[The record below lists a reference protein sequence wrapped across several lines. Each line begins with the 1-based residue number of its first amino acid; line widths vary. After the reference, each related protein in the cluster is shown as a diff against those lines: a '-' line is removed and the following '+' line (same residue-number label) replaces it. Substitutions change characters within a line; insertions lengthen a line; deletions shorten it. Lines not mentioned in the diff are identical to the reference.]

1 MAKDIG
7 KPIFDLFLVVASAI
21 GFYMATTLPAVSM
34 AGGLSPASFPK
45 LISGLIF
52 VCAVPC
58 LIRDSYEWLAA
69 RRVREDATALNATAP
84 KKGILQWLT
93 IVALIIVY
101 INSFERL
108 GYIASTAIFC
118 FLNVVC
124 LVITSGEFQKLSS
137 SRKLRNLAA
146 YTVFAFALSLVI
158 YYVFTE
164 LFNIPLPD

>member
-7 KPIFDLFLVVASAI
+7 KPIFDLFLLVASAI

-58 LIRDSYEWLAA
+58 LIRDSYEWLVA
-69 RRVREDATALNATAP
+69 RRVRKAETVLNATAP

-101 INSFERL
+101 INLFERL
-108 GYIASTAIFC
+108 GYLVSTALFC
-118 FLNVVC
+118 FFNVVF
-124 LVITSGEFQKLSS
+124 LVVVSGEFQKLSN

-146 YTVFAFALSLVI
+146 YTIFSVILSLVI

-164 LFNIPLPD
+164 LFNIPLPN

>member
-1 MAKDIG
+1 M
-7 KPIFDLFLVVASAI
+7 
-21 GFYMATTLPAVSM
+21 
-34 AGGLSPASFPK
+34 
-45 LISGLIF
+45 ISGLIF

-58 LIRDSYEWLAA
+58 LIRDSYEWLVA
-69 RRVREDATALNATAP
+69 RRVREDTTALNASAP

-146 YTVFAFALSLVI
+146 YTVLAFALSLVI
-158 YYVFTE
+158 YYVFTK

>member
-58 LIRDSYEWLAA
+58 LIRDCSEWFGA
-69 RRVREDATALNATAP
+69 RVDREVDKTRNAMSS
-84 KKGILQWLT
+84 KKGMMQWLI

-101 INSFERL
+101 INLFERL
-108 GYIASTAIFC
+108 GYIVSTALFC
-118 FLNVVC
+118 FFNVVC
-124 LVITSGEFQKLSS
+124 LVVASGEFQKLSN

-146 YTVFAFALSLVI
+146 YTIFSVALSLVI

>member
-7 KPIFDLFLVVASAI
+7 KPIFDLFLVVVSAI

-58 LIRDSYEWLAA
+58 LIRDSYEWLVA
-69 RRVREDATALNATAP
+69 RRVQEGATALNATAP

-101 INSFERL
+101 INFFERL
-108 GYIASTAIFC
+108 GYIASTTIFC
-118 FLNVVC
+118 FLNVVF
-124 LVITSGEFQKLSS
+124 LVITSGEFQKLSNK
-137 SRKLRNLAA
+137 RKLRNLAA

>member
-124 LVITSGEFQKLSS
+124 LVITSGEFQKLSN

-146 YTVFAFALSLVI
+146 YTVFALSLSLVI

>member
-7 KPIFDLFLVVASAI
+7 KPIFDLFLLVASAI

-58 LIRDSYEWLAA
+58 LIRDSYEWLVA
-69 RRVREDATALNATAP
+69 RRVRKAETALNATAS

-101 INSFERL
+101 INVFERL
-108 GYIASTAIFC
+108 GYLVSTALFC
-118 FLNVVC
+118 FFNVVL
-124 LVITSGEFQKLSS
+124 LVVVSGEFQRLSN

-146 YTVFAFALSLVI
+146 YTIFSVLLSLVI

-164 LFNIPLPD
+164 LFNIPLPN

>member
-7 KPIFDLFLVVASAI
+7 KPIFDLFLVVVSAI

-58 LIRDSYEWLAA
+58 LIRDSHEWLAA
-69 RRVREDATALNATAP
+69 RRVREEGTVLNATLL

-101 INSFERL
+101 INFFERL
-108 GYIASTAIFC
+108 GYIVSTAIFC

-124 LVITSGEFQKLSS
+124 FVITSGEFQKLSN
-137 SRKLRNLAA
+137 SRKLRNLSA
-146 YTVFAFALSLVI
+146 YTVFALALSLVI

>member
-69 RRVREDATALNATAP
+69 RRVREEDAALNATP
-84 KKGILQWLT
+84 SKKGVLQWLI
-93 IVALIIVY
+93 IVALIVVY
-101 INSFERL
+101 INLFERF

-124 LVITSGEFQKLSS
+124 LVVTSGEFQKLSNG
-137 SRKLRNLAA
+137 RKLRNLAG
-146 YTVFAFALSLVI
+146 YTVFALALSLVI
-158 YYVFTE
+158 YYVFTQ

>member
-7 KPIFDLFLVVASAI
+7 KPIFDLFLVVASAT

-45 LISGLIF
+45 LISGFIF

-69 RRVREDATALNATAP
+69 KREQEEEAIRNNTTS
-84 KKGILQWLT
+84 KKSMMQWLT
-93 IVALIIVY
+93 IVVLIVFY
-101 INSFERL
+101 INIFERV
-108 GYIASTAIFC
+108 GYIASTAVFC

-124 LVITSGEFQKLSS
+124 LVVFSGEF
-137 SRKLRNLAA
+137 RKLRNSQKLRSLAA
-146 YTVFAFALSLVI
+146 YIVFSLALSLTI

>member
-58 LIRDSYEWLAA
+58 LIRDSYEWLVA
-69 RRVREDATALNATAP
+69 RRMREDATALNATAP

-93 IVALIIVY
+93 IVALIVIY

-124 LVITSGEFQKLSS
+124 LVITSGEFQKLRN

>member
-1 MAKDIG
+1 MAKEIG
-7 KPIFDLFLVVASAI
+7 KPIFDLFLVVAAAT

-34 AGGLSPASFPK
+34 AGGLTPATFPK

-52 VCAVPC
+52 LCAVPC

-69 RRVREDATALNATAP
+69 RRGRDEAITLNTMP
-84 KKGILQWLT
+84 SKKGMMQWLI

-101 INSFERL
+101 INLFERL
-108 GYIASTAIFC
+108 GYIVSTALFC
-118 FLNVVC
+118 FFNVVC
-124 LVITSGEFQKLSS
+124 LIAASGEFQKLNN
-137 SRKLRNLAA
+137 SRKLRNLTA
-146 YTVFAFALSLVI
+146 YTIFSVALSLVI

>member
-34 AGGLSPASFPK
+34 TGGLSPASFPK

-58 LIRDSYEWLAA
+58 LIRDSYEWLVA
-69 RRVREDATALNATAP
+69 RRVREDTTALNASAP

-118 FLNVVC
+118 FLNVVF
-124 LVITSGEFQKLSS
+124 LVITSGEFQKLSN

-146 YTVFAFALSLVI
+146 YTVFALALSLVI